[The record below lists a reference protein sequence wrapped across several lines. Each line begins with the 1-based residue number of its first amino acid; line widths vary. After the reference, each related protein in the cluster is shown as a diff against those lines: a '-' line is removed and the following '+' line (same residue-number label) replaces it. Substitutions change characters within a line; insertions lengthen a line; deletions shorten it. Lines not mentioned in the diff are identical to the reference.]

1 MLLTAWP
8 LLRDTWLSETHADRI
23 IRTQIH
29 NAAAEW
35 TRHSRDPSY
44 LYRGTLLHAATPN
57 NRPDQRRPHA
67 QPAMSQAA
75 DGTSSMLS
83 NRARR
88 RVASRLTGHR
98 FIAYLLCFSL

>member
-44 LYRGTLLHAATPN
+44 LYRGTLLHAATETTARTSADPTRN
-57 NRPDQRRPHA
+57 PPL
-67 QPAMSQAA
+67 SQAERDFLHA
-75 DGTSSMLS
+75 S

-88 RVASRLTGHR
+88 RAAHGRHTV
-98 FIAYLLCFSL
+98 IAGPSPSP